1 MTMLTRMWKRVIAQ
15 GLCISLFGLVIA
27 LSSESVQPGMD
38 APALAC
44 QEAGQL
50 ELVVDQTEVVVR
62 EASRASPGWSA
73 LIPGMKLP
81 RT

>member
-1 MTMLTRMWKRVIAQ
+1 MTLTRMWKRVIAQ
-15 GLCISLFGLVIA
+15 GLCVGLFGLVIA
-27 LSSESVQPGMD
+27 LSAESVQPGMV

-50 ELVVDQTEVVVR
+50 DLVVVDQAKVLIRVPT
-62 EASRASPGWSA
+62 RASPGWRA
-73 LIPGMKLP
+73 QLPGMSLP